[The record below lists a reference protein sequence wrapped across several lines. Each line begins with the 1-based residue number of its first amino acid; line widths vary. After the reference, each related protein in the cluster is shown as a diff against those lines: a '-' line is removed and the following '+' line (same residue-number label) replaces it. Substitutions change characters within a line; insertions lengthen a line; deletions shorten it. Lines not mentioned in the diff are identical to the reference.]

1 MELNFPLTAGLI
13 AAVLHVL
20 AGPDHLAAVLPFA
33 IESKK
38 KAWKVGLFWGIGHL
52 LGMLLIGILFLLFK
66 ELIPIEKI
74 SEHSEQLV
82 GLVLIGIGVWS
93 LLRIF
98 KEQRKHKHVHIH
110 TENEPVIHEHT
121 HDHSNEQA
129 HNHKHTKQ
137 KRQSYLASLGIGLL
151 HGLAGVAHFLLFL
164 PVIGFESEMDS
175 VVYIIGFALGTIVAM
190 VSFAFVIGKMA
201 AFSKTSHHLGF
212 FNGIRLSGGLIAII
226 VGIYW
231 VFSTI

>member
-1 MELNFPLTAGLI
+1 MEITFPLAAGLI

-52 LGMLLIGILFLLFK
+52 LGMLLIGLLFLQFK
-66 ELIPIEKI
+66 QLIPIEKI

-93 LLRIF
+93 IF
-98 KEQRKHKHVHIH
+98 KIFNEQKSHKHVHVH
-110 TENEPVIHEHT
+110 TENDPMIHEHS
-121 HDHSNEQA
+121 HDHI
-129 HNHKHTKQ
+129 HNTSHHHTHKASTKQ
-137 KRQSYLASLGIGLL
+137 SNIASLGIGLL
-151 HGLAGVAHFLLFL
+151 HGLAGVAHFFLFL
-164 PVIGFESEMDS
+164 PVIGFQSKMDS
-175 VVYIIGFALGTIVAM
+175 VLYIGGFAVGTVIAM
-190 VSFAFVIGKMA
+190 VSFAFVVGNVSS
-201 AFSKTSHHLGF
+201 FSKTSHNPSF
-212 FNGIRLSGGLIAII
+212 FNGIRLAGGLIAVF

-231 VFSTI
+231 TLNAL

>member
-1 MELNFPLTAGLI
+1 MELTFPLAAGLI

-52 LGMLLIGILFLLFK
+52 LGMLLIGLLFLQFK
-66 ELIPIEKI
+66 QLIPIEKI

-82 GLVLIGIGVWS
+82 GLVLIGIGFWS
-93 LLRIF
+93 IF
-98 KEQRKHKHVHIH
+98 KIFTEQKKHKHVHVH
-110 TENEPVIHEHT
+110 TENDPIIHEHS
-121 HDHSNEQA
+121 HDHS
-129 HNHKHTKQ
+129 HNVSHHHTHKAKNKQ
-137 KRQSYLASLGIGLL
+137 STIASLGIGLL

-164 PVIGFESEMDS
+164 PVIGFESELDS
-175 VVYIIGFALGTIVAM
+175 VFYIGGFAIGTVIAM
-190 VSFAFVIGKMA
+190 VSFAFVVGKVSS
-201 AFSKTSHHLGF
+201 FSRTSHNPSF
-212 FNGIRLSGGLIAII
+212 FNGIRLAGGLIAVF

-231 VFSTI
+231 SLNAL